1 MGRALEVHMGWRA
14 CPQRKAWLRPCVSFA
29 SSTLQLLLEHQDWI
43 APGHHD
49 PLHELLED
57 LGELPTVADLVGA
70 CWGLLG
76 RLGACREPEGGMDRQ
91 VSRAC

>member
-14 CPQRKAWLRPCVSFA
+14 CPQRKAWLRPCISFA

-43 APGHHD
+43 SPGHHD